1 MAVRP
6 RPGTDKYPLAPNGIF
21 RSYQGEG
28 PLLGEP
34 MAFVRLAGCSVGC
47 PACDTDYR
55 VADKMTA
62 PEIARSARNLAPC
75 VRWAWITGGEPTD
88 HDVTPLVASLR
99 AAGFLVAMVTSGVR
113 PVLVGSF
120 RGGVDYLYVSPHD
133 PARWV
138 QRSGDVLNLVP
149 GLNGFGLDVFG
160 PALAECADRF
170 SYRYVTPCE
179 GDPGSL
185 KTCLDWLAS
194 RPRWRLGIQAHKR
207 WDLP

>member
-1 MAVRP
+1 MASQSDR
-6 RPGTDKYPLAPNGIF
+6 YPLAPNGVF

-47 PACDTDYR
+47 PACDTDYS
-55 VADKMTA
+55 VAGRMTA
-62 PEIARSARNLAPC
+62 PEIARTARNLAPG

-88 HDVTPLVASLR
+88 HELVPLIASLR
-99 AAGFLVAMVTSGVR
+99 AVGFAVALVTAGRR
-113 PVLVGSF
+113 PVPVGSC

-133 PARWV
+133 PARWA

-149 GLNGFGLDVFG
+149 GLNGHGLDAFG
-160 PALAECADRF
+160 PALAECSDRF
-170 SYRYVTPCE
+170 SYRYVTPLA

-185 KTCLDWLAS
+185 AACLDWLS
-194 RPRWRLGIQAHKR
+194 TRPRWRLGVQAQKI
-207 WDLP
+207 WGMP